1 MHVTI
6 IGAGIAGLTAALELA
21 KQGIRVEVVERGTRL
36 GMFACS
42 SLAGGMISPWC
53 EMEKGEAAI
62 AQLGGASIRWWQ
74 ENYSGT
80 VKNGT
85 LVVASSRDASELTRF
100 AAHTQN
106 YRWLAPREITAL
118 EPDLGDR
125 FTKALYYPDEAHVEP
140 KLAMQALADE
150 LKTRGVQIRF
160 GVNAKL
166 GDLKT
171 DLNSDW
177 IIDCR
182 GLAARDVL
190 TDLRGVR
197 GEMIIVKTKDVTLSR
212 PVNLLHP
219 RFPLYVV
226 PRDDHHF
233 MLGATVIESE
243 SRARISARSALE
255 LLSAAYTLH
264 PAFAEAEIVEM
275 GADLRP
281 AFADNLPQLLQ
292 QGKKLFIN
300 GLYRHGFLAAPV
312 LAQAAA
318 DIILK
323 ETGEGDANLRERN
336 LA

>member
-1 MHVTI
+1 MRVTV

-21 KQGIRVEVVERGTRL
+21 KQGVSVEVIERGTRL

-62 AQLGGASIRWWQ
+62 AQWGDASLNWWQ
-74 ENYSGT
+74 ENFKGLI
-80 VKNGT
+80 KNGS
-85 LVVASSRDASELTRF
+85 LVVAAARDANELTRF
-100 AAHTQN
+100 ASRTSR
-106 YRWLAPREITAL
+106 YRWMVSREIATL
-118 EPDLGDR
+118 EPSLGDR
-125 FTKALYYPDEAHVEP
+125 FAKALFYPDEAHVEP
-140 KLAMQALADE
+140 KIAMQALADT
-150 LKTRGVQIRF
+150 LRSLNVQIRF
-160 GVNAKL
+160 GVNAEQQ
-166 GDLKT
+166 DIM
-171 DLNSDW
+171 SDW
-177 IIDCR
+177 IVDCR

-197 GEMIIVKTKDVTLSR
+197 GEMIIVRTKDVQLSR
-212 PVNLLHP
+212 PITLLHP

-226 PRDDHHF
+226 PRADHQF

-243 SRARISARSALE
+243 SRARISVRSALE
-255 LLSAAYTLH
+255 LLNAAYTLH

-281 AFADNLPQLLQ
+281 AFPDNLPQLLQ

-300 GLYRHGFLAAPV
+300 GLYRHGFLAAPI
-312 LAQAAA
+312 LAQQAA
-318 DIILK
+318 DLILK
-323 ETGEGDANLRERN
+323 ETGQDNADLRERN